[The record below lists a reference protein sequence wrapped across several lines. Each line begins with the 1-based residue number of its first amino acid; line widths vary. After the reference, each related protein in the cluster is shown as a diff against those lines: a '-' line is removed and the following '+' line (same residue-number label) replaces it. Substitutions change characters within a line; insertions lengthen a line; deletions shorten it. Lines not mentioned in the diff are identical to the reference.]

1 MKVTEQSHREFVS
14 DSGSIQLFQEG
25 SSCGEKRVS
34 GKANFLHY
42 LLNKGILSSLLY
54 TRLSKMSLYPSLEDM
69 QVDKILQSQNAAISN
84 AVAQQQQQYGIPDPP
99 PAYTMNPY
107 PQLNSLPSIGSVY
120 SNEPEPTKKSEFYY
134 PDLANYLGLELSEG
148 AIAANM
154 PEYLN
159 NRDARMAAYQP
170 EASAVMTVN
179 NANMVAPVSS
189 GSVGL
194 QRGQVTNGIR
204 ELILC
209 KGADKKV
216 GLRAQAINKG
226 VFVCVVVK
234 NSPAAL
240 AGLRFGDQILQV
252 NGTLVAGYSVDDVH
266 KLLKKS
272 DKNNI
277 SLVVR
282 DRPFERAITL
292 HKDSAGNVGFQFNNG
307 KITAIVKDSSAARNG
322 LLIEHQLLEINGQNV
337 IGMKDKEISQ
347 LITAGGQIITV
358 TVIPTIIYD
367 VMMKK
372 LSSSFIRGKMDH
384 SVPDF

>member
-1 MKVTEQSHREFVS
+1 
-14 DSGSIQLFQEG
+14 
-25 SSCGEKRVS
+25 
-34 GKANFLHY
+34 
-42 LLNKGILSSLLY
+42 
-54 TRLSKMSLYPSLEDM
+54 MSLYPSLEDM

-84 AVAQQQQQYGIPDPP
+84 AVAQQQQQYTMPEPP

-107 PQLNSLPSIGSVY
+107 AQLSNLLPGAVVG

-134 PDLANYLGLELSEG
+134 PDLADYLGLELSREV
-148 AIAANM
+148 IAANM

-170 EASAVMTVN
+170 EASAIMTVN
-179 NANMVAPVSS
+179 NANMVAPVSG

-226 VFVCVVVK
+226 VFVCLVVK

-282 DRPFERAITL
+282 DRPFERAVTL
-292 HKDSAGNVGFQFNNG
+292 HKDSAGTVGFQFNNG

-322 LLIEHQLLEINGQNV
+322 LLIEHQMLEINGQNV

-347 LITAGGQIITV
+347 MIAEGGQIITV

-372 LSSSFIRGKMDH
+372 LSTSFIRGKMDH

>member
-1 MKVTEQSHREFVS
+1 MVQ
-14 DSGSIQLFQEG
+14 
-25 SSCGEKRVS
+25 
-34 GKANFLHY
+34 
-42 LLNKGILSSLLY
+42 LSSF
-54 TRLSKMSLYPSLEDM
+54 KMSLYPSLEDM

-84 AVAQQQQQYGIPDPP
+84 AAAQQQQLYNVQQDPP
-99 PAYTMNPY
+99 PAYTANPY
-107 PQLNSLPSIGSVY
+107 AQLNNLLPFAATAPSSDSV
-120 SNEPEPTKKSEFYY
+120 PGKKSDFVY
-134 PDLANYLGLELSEG
+134 PDLADYLGLELSREV
-148 AIAANM
+148 IAANM
-154 PEYLN
+154 PEYL

-170 EASAVMTVN
+170 EVSPITTIN
-179 NANMVAPVSS
+179 NANMVAPVSG

-194 QRGQVTNGIR
+194 QRAQVTNGIR
-204 ELILC
+204 ELVLC
-209 KGADKKV
+209 KGSDKKI

-226 VFVCVVVK
+226 VFVCLVVK

-282 DRPFERAITL
+282 DRPFERAVTL
-292 HKDSAGNVGFQFNNG
+292 HKDSSGNVGFQFSSG

-347 LITAGGQIITV
+347 LIAAGGQIITV
-358 TVIPTIIYD
+358 TVIPTMIYD
-367 VMMKK
+367 VMMNK
-372 LSSSFIRGKMDH
+372 LSTSFIRGKMDH
-384 SVPDF
+384 SLPDF

>member
-1 MKVTEQSHREFVS
+1 MQ
-14 DSGSIQLFQEG
+14 
-25 SSCGEKRVS
+25 
-34 GKANFLHY
+34 
-42 LLNKGILSSLLY
+42 LSSL
-54 TRLSKMSLYPSLEDM
+54 KMSLYPSLEDM

-84 AVAQQQQQYGIPDPP
+84 AAAQQQQLYNVQQDPP
-99 PAYTMNPY
+99 PAYTTSPY
-107 PQLNSLPSIGSVY
+107 AQLNNFLPSAATDPSTGSHK
-120 SNEPEPTKKSEFYY
+120 EHTKSDFVY
-134 PDLANYLGLELSEG
+134 PDLADYLGLELSREV
-148 AIAANM
+148 IAANM
-154 PEYLN
+154 PEYL

-170 EASAVMTVN
+170 EVSPITTIN
-179 NANMVAPVSS
+179 NANMVAPVSG

-194 QRGQVTNGIR
+194 QRAQVTNGIR
-204 ELILC
+204 ELVLC
-209 KGADKKV
+209 KGSDKKI

-226 VFVCVVVK
+226 VFVCLVVK

-282 DRPFERAITL
+282 DRPFERAVTL
-292 HKDSAGNVGFQFNNG
+292 HKDSSGNVGFQFNNG

-347 LITAGGQIITV
+347 LISTGGQIITV

-372 LSSSFIRGKMDH
+372 ISSSFIRGKMDH
-384 SVPDF
+384 SMPDF

>member
-1 MKVTEQSHREFVS
+1 
-14 DSGSIQLFQEG
+14 
-25 SSCGEKRVS
+25 
-34 GKANFLHY
+34 
-42 LLNKGILSSLLY
+42 
-54 TRLSKMSLYPSLEDM
+54 MSLYPSLEDM
-69 QVDKILQSQNAAISN
+69 QVDKILQSQNTAISN
-84 AVAQQQQQYGIPDPP
+84 AAAQQQQLYNVQQDPP
-99 PAYTMNPY
+99 PAYTANPY
-107 PQLNSLPSIGSVY
+107 GQLNNMLSSAGTAPSPGSEKE
-120 SNEPEPTKKSEFYY
+120 SAKMSDFFY
-134 PDLANYLGLELSEG
+134 PDLADYLGLELSREV
-148 AIAANM
+148 IAANM

-159 NRDARMAAYQP
+159 RGTRMAAYQP
-170 EASAVMTVN
+170 EVSPTTTIN
-179 NANMVAPVSS
+179 NANMVAPVSG
-189 GSVGL
+189 GSLGL
-194 QRGQVTNGIR
+194 QRAQVTNGIR
-204 ELILC
+204 ELVLC
-209 KGADKKV
+209 KGSDKKI

-226 VFVCVVVK
+226 VFVCLVVK

-282 DRPFERAITL
+282 DRPFERAVTL
-292 HKDSAGNVGFQFNNG
+292 HKDSSGNVGFQFSNG

-347 LITAGGQIITV
+347 LILAGGQIVTV
-358 TVIPTIIYD
+358 TVIPTMIYD

-372 LSSSFIRGKMDH
+372 ISTSFIRGKMDH